1 MVPNATMS
9 NAIPASSL
17 FVAGVIA
24 GKSQKNTSS
33 ILTVKKRNAFVMRVM
48 AICVQG
54 TINKGRQSRAV
65 RACLPTRL
73 NACANCYNAAS
84 RMS

>member
-1 MVPNATMS
+1 MVPNVTML
-9 NAIPASSL
+9 NVIPASNL
-17 FVAGVIA
+17 FVVGVIA
-24 GKSQKNTSS
+24 GKFQKNMPN
-33 ILTVKKRNAFVMRVM
+33 ILTVEKRNAFVMRVM